1 MFKCSKCHFEIKRRL
16 ENCGAMQMETMNITA
31 KIQPTTCVLAL
42 FSANA
47 DVKIPLFLN
56 VKIVQAYSDTS
67 FLWRGFEITKPS
79 VCCHLLLL
87 WKWICQVSW
96 KQVSNKPLLWKIM
109 YNFCWWCHPSITVH
123 LPPRSSQLVP
133 VSSVGKALSFSTR
146 ISAAYAHPSLVV
158 GLLGTRGC
166 ALDATHTHF
175 HVALSPPWHRGDT
188 WAHLHSNP
196 ACKGQVTPSSCPSE
210 DRQIHFHWQTGVSL
224 AEGDQ
229 KDKQKSQSWHGTCL
243 FSSVYTAVYS
253 EMSYSVSS
261 AHEGALRIG
270 IHPVWDSFGCIIPLF
285 IGVNKEQYI

>member
-31 KIQPTTCVLAL
+31 KIQPTTCVLTL

-146 ISAAYAHPSLVV
+146 ISAAYAHLPLVV
-158 GLLGTRGC
+158 GLLGTHGC

-210 DRQIHFHWQTGVSL
+210 DSLPLPLADWSLPSWGRSERQTEKPEL
-224 AEGDQ
+224 AWDLPFFLSIYSCVLRDELQ
-229 KDKQKSQSWHGTCL
+229 CQLCSWGCPQDRD
-243 FSSVYTAVYS
+243 
-253 EMSYSVSS
+253 S
-261 AHEGALRIG
+261 ACVR
-270 IHPVWDSFGCIIPLF
+270 
-285 IGVNKEQYI
+285 